1 MQFYNNNS
9 EISSAHCLKAKIVW
23 SSYRAILYDNFYKL
37 FTTRAYDPSQYR
49 LTTDTFNV
57 TERADYI
64 KGSVASR
71 SLNAT
76 QGNFKIA
83 SFVLV

>member
-1 MQFYNNNS
+1 MQFYNNNI

-23 SSYRAILYDNFYKL
+23 SRAFLYDNFYKL
-37 FTTRAYDPSQYR
+37 FMTRAYNPSEYR

-83 SFVLV
+83 WFVLV

>member
-1 MQFYNNNS
+1 MT
-9 EISSAHCLKAKIVW
+9 L
-23 SSYRAILYDNFYKL
+23 
-37 FTTRAYDPSQYR
+37 AY
-49 LTTDTFNV
+49 DTFNV

-71 SLNAT
+71 SVNVT

-83 SFVLV
+83 

>member
-1 MQFYNNNS
+1 M
-9 EISSAHCLKAKIVW
+9 
-23 SSYRAILYDNFYKL
+23 
-37 FTTRAYDPSQYR
+37 TRAYDPSEYR
-49 LTTDTFNV
+49 LTTDPFNV